1 MDRYF
6 SHWPTFTSCNLLVR
20 NNDTGKI
27 NFNRDQLI
35 LLHPCTST
43 TSYMFISLRACRQTR
58 SISQSIDLPMDHPPA
73 PFITSL
79 SLSLVTR
86 ARKISCSGLIYAHG
100 HPSPKISFRFIIFEQ
115 CGHGKRSVINYDT
128 WTMRKM
134 AEVLWRIISIP
145 PWDE

>member
-35 LLHPCTST
+35 LFIRDNILHVYLSARVSPNPLDFPIDRLANGS
-43 TSYMFISLRACRQTR
+43 SSR
-58 SISQSIDLPMDHPPA
+58 S
-73 PFITSL
+73 FYYL

-145 PWDE
+145 LWDE